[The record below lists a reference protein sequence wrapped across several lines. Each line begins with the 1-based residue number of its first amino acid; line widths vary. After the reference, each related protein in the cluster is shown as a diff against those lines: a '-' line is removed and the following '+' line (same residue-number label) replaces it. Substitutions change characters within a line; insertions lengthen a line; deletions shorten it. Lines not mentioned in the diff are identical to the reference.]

1 MVNLVLT
8 AFESTKQ
15 LATSAT
21 VPAHAPTFSS
31 DATITLST
39 SVAASALQE
48 TFFFRSDNPILSDAS
63 FVYYYVDS
71 SKRTGYTSTLNPKTG
86 EVTANQ
92 YVASDPIGKD
102 FIRHLAN
109 GLFGTY
115 LGADLFTNEDAVNT
129 DINAKCDEI
138 ATTIGAKITA
148 LDFTNGTYG
157 DLATDANS
165 KKYMADNTSA
175 ENLGR
180 EMFNQLITAAPTRF
194 VDINHAAN
202 GFNYNASED
211 GYYKMPILPGDTITY
226 KVVLQPAAG
235 QDAAVA
241 TGGSATERAYTVT
254 LNVGA

>member
-39 SVAASALQE
+39 SVAATDLQQA
-48 TFFFRSDNPILSDAS
+48 FFFRSDNPILSDAS
-63 FVYYYVDS
+63 FVYYYVDP
-71 SKRTGYTSTLNPKTG
+71 SKWTGYTSTLNPKNGT
-86 EVTANQ
+86 VTANQ

-129 DINAKCDEI
+129 DINSKCDEI
-138 ATTIGAKITA
+138 ANAIGAKITA
-148 LDFTNGTYG
+148 LDFTNGNYG
-157 DLATDANS
+157 GLATDANN

-180 EMFNQLITAAPTRF
+180 EMFNQLITAAPSRF
-194 VDINHAAN
+194 IDINHTET
-202 GFNYNASED
+202 GYNYNASED
-211 GYYKMPILPGDTITY
+211 GYYKMPILAGDSITY
-226 KVVLQPAAG
+226 KVTLQPAAG
-235 QDAAVA
+235 QDTAVL

-254 LNVGA
+254 LNVV